1 MLYENTL
8 LQSFQKGQQDLLI
21 KQEVLRKEIANM
33 IYCFYTN
40 NKSGINYYMK
50 KYMLDSGVHET
61 KVWDSVR
68 KRLDTLD
75 EGNYQMGMFTEK
87 TVKIMPKIH
96 IDIVNKIVD
105 MVCTVYNSGADRYLL
120 DKDGEVDEAQTEI
133 LMDIYN
139 GFDATKKILECYKQG
154 YLFNTILANV
164 IWRDDKIDL
173 DIITP
178 NFCSVDSDESN
189 FEKPEAIMI
198 SKFVNDED
206 MIVYWSDE
214 EHFYI
219 DSDYEKIA
227 VEDDED
233 NVNSLMINP
242 YKEIPFAVLRFQ
254 SSSDFWGE
262 PQQDLAENNI
272 WYNVMESNRLFVEMF
287 QGLGIGVGINLG
299 KNATVTNAPNT
310 MIMVNDVRDDM
321 ERPSI
326 EFASTN
332 APLGELR
339 ENLDFYYKR
348 IGNSKGLSPQSMS
361 NDITG
366 QSGVA
371 KAYDSIELTIK
382 KDNHKHIMKQ
392 FEKELFQ
399 KIKLVYN
406 FHSDKKLSDDLMFN
420 VDIIEDEPETDV
432 SKEIELN
439 NFKLEKNII
448 SVIDLMIKDNPDL
461 TTEEAIQRIQ
471 DNKKL
476 NEVYINGEADNKAIE
491 TGQDGNTDSTV
502 N

>member
-1 MLYENTL
+1 
-8 LQSFQKGQQDLLI
+8 
-21 KQEVLRKEIANM
+21 
-33 IYCFYTN
+33 
-40 NKSGINYYMK
+40 
-50 KYMLDSGVHET
+50 
-61 KVWDSVR
+61 
-68 KRLDTLD
+68 
-75 EGNYQMGMFTEK
+75 
-87 TVKIMPKIH
+87 
-96 IDIVNKIVD
+96 
-105 MVCTVYNSGADRYLL
+105 
-120 DKDGEVDEAQTEI
+120 
-133 LMDIYN
+133 
-139 GFDATKKILECYKQG
+139 
-154 YLFNTILANV
+154 
-164 IWRDDKIDL
+164 
-173 DIITP
+173 
-178 NFCSVDSDESN
+178 
-189 FEKPEAIMI
+189 MI

-206 MIVYWSDE
+206 MIVYWSDK

-219 DSDYEKIA
+219 DSDNEKIA
-227 VEDDED
+227 VEDEEG
-233 NVNSLMINP
+233 NVNAAMINP

-371 KAYDSIELTIK
+371 KAYDSIELAIK

-432 SKEIELN
+432 TKEIELN